1 MLDAKLV
8 AVMGVMGVLVA
19 VGMQYVGSGTDSVQ
33 YTDPFAEKFNYMCS
47 AFDGGGC
54 ASEVCNQLKAGTI
67 TVDTPLAVT
76 CDGYTTTGSLK
87 AMGEGDDWRTRAT
100 LVNSEEPL
108 EATAEWCAKNGAAD
122 GGVSITDSTSED
134 MGECGKIHPIIA
146 ASVDAEYDR
155 FVARSHV
162 ETFAGAIDLFCADTD
177 DADLQDGCEEL
188 RAGFK
193 GWDSE
198 FKVACGDGKVAT
210 YVLSDIVQSLDAIK
224 ADAGGEAEVQ
234 AYFLAQCVDNGRRME
249 DVKHIDYFHEP
260 ALNTARRLAGVKGEE
275 ADNEMNAMATPE
287 GRNLSTES
295 LSDKLARLRDEH
307 SAPEEHVMVETNDKA
322 TERQLW
328 GHRHSPH
335 WHWPHSHNPHEHVP
349 ADCGRCRNKCGNTCY
364 GRCGPGCT
372 KWAACGCGGND
383 AHNACSHHDH
393 ACSCGAMWYPSC
405 LALGVTAIAP
415 NWGVSWAPGCSAGN
429 TFFNHAVM
437 GWGHHFKGWPK
448 ENACQWDQM
457 N

>member
-76 CDGYTTTGSLK
+76 CDGYTTTGTLSS
-87 AMGEGDDWRTRAT
+87 MGQADDWQTRAT

-108 EATAEWCAKNGAAD
+108 EATAEWCANNGAAE

-134 MGECGKIHPIIA
+134 MGECGALHPVIA
-146 ASVDAEYDR
+146 ASVNAEYDR
-155 FVARSHV
+155 YVARSHV
-162 ETFAGAIDLFCADTD
+162 EEFSDAVELFCADTG

-193 GWDSE
+193 GSDAE
-198 FKVACGDGKVAT
+198 FKVACDNGQYAT
-210 YVLSDIVQSLDAIK
+210 FVLNDMVKALDVIK
-224 ADAGGEAEVQ
+224 AAGGGQTEVQ
-234 AYFLAQCVDNGRRME
+234 GYFLAQCADNGRRME
-249 DVKHIDYFHEP
+249 DVQHIADFHEP
-260 ALNTARRLAGVKGEE
+260 ALDTARRLAGIQGKE
-275 ADNEMNAMATPE
+275 ADEEIDAMSTPE

-295 LSDKLARLRDEH
+295 LAEKLARLRDEKT
-307 SAPEEHVMVETNDKA
+307 APASEQDRA
-322 TERQLW
+322 LW
-328 GHRHSPH
+328 GHRHN
-335 WHWPHSHNPHEHVP
+335 PHSHTPS
-349 ADCGRCRNKCGNTCY
+349 DCGRCRNKCGNKCY